1 MKFVLAMA
9 LRETRAYWK
18 RLLFYFICV
27 MIGVAAIIT
36 LRSAIRNFYQVM
48 AGDAR
53 TILTADIAIDSNR
66 PWSRGTL
73 AAIDVFAK
81 SPPVVAR
88 TETIEA
94 PTMLRP
100 SDPKHEGAIMVDL

>member
-1 MKFVLAMA
+1 MKFVLTMA
-9 LRETRAYWK
+9 WRETRAYWK

-27 MIGVAAIIT
+27 VIGVAAIIT

-66 PWSRGTL
+66 P
-73 AAIDVFAK
+73 
-81 SPPVVAR
+81 
-88 TETIEA
+88 
-94 PTMLRP
+94 
-100 SDPKHEGAIMVDL
+100 